1 VRLASQSA
9 AFPHIE
15 VMPSVSVHADPELL
29 RMILTNLITN
39 AVKFT
44 RGCAQPRIEVG
55 AQAVEH
61 GVEVFVRDNG
71 IGFEPHQAE
80 RLFQPF
86 HRLHGAAYEGSGV
99 GLSIVQRAVARHGG
113 RVWAL
118 AAARGGASFH
128 FTLPDPP
135 PA

>member
-1 VRLASQSA
+1 MRAGLIAGPVQMSA
-9 AFPHIE
+9 A
-15 VMPSVSVHADPELL
+15 DDLL
-29 RMILTNLITN
+29 SQPYSAMDLAAFF
-39 AVKFT
+39 AV
-44 RGCAQPRIEVG
+44 
-55 AQAVEH
+55 
-61 GVEVFVRDNG
+61 VRDNG

-80 RLFQPF
+80 PLFQPF

-135 PA
+135 SA